1 MVHLGGCHH
10 RFHLPRCATLR
21 VRAVKYLR
29 CPPCRATVT
38 VEEADGIALQQHSEE
53 VMAEA
58 MAVARRAMPAGG
70 RGGSSTRAARNGKGG
85 RVIYSICHGLVEKDV
100 FVQVPCPCDVHRRCA
115 LGFVEDA
122 IPRARVTG
130 ATTLTSQVTCPNPSV
145 YEVHRE
151 VGLKSLL
158 QQIRGGG
165 RSADTA
171 ERAIRARITAAE
183 LLLSRR
189 STTLTGAIDL
199 SRCAAERGEEDIR
212 EDWRGT
218 IPQYHKW
225 KRHAEPVG
233 STL

>member
-1 MVHLGGCHH
+1 ML
-10 RFHLPRCATLR
+10 RRPPRRSSDRPTLPGMQSDHNSLR
-21 VRAVKYLR
+21 SRQTST
-29 CPPCRATVT
+29 PT
-38 VEEADGIALQQHSEE
+38 
-53 VMAEA
+53 VMAET
-58 MAVARRAMPAGG
+58 MIVARRHMPARGG
-70 RGGSSTRAARNGKGG
+70 RGSSTRATRDERGR
-85 RVIYSICHGLVEKDV
+85 RVICSICHGLVEETA
-100 FVQVPCPCDVHRRCA
+100 FVQMPCSCDVRRRCA

-158 QQIRGGG
+158 QQIRGVG